1 MQITVEELFNSQE
14 AFAKLARNES
24 LAPAIKLRLLP
35 VTRSFDQHVKD
46 ANEVRLGLFR
56 QFGSPI
62 EGADDFTLEGASAE
76 SVKAVQN
83 GWKEA
88 LKTSIN
94 IAGYRLKFDTSIVSG
109 LSTVD
114 LMNLEWLIEVPE
126 DVETDLPSDV
136 AAKAATA

>member
-24 LAPAIKLRLLP
+24 IAPAIKLRLLP

-46 ANEVRLGLFR
+46 ANDVRLGLFR
-56 QFGSPI
+56 QYGSPI

-76 SVKAVQN
+76 NVKAVQN

-88 LKTSIN
+88 LKVSITV
-94 IAGYRLKFDTSIVSG
+94 AGKRLKFENISG
-109 LSTVD
+109 VNLSTID
-114 LMNLEWLIEVPE
+114 LMNLEWLIEVPVEVE
-126 DVETDLPSDV
+126 DEVPATAV
-136 AAKAATA
+136 AATA